1 MSFYGIIKIM
11 TMNDLKRGD
20 RAVVL
25 KVELPVL
32 LKERLRSLGIFTGAK
47 FRLLKGSKKRGA
59 WLLQV
64 GSAHVALDGETAAGI
79 RLWKI

>member
-1 MSFYGIIKIM
+1 M
-11 TMNDLKRGD
+11 TMNDLRRGD

-47 FRLLKGSKKRGA
+47 LKLLKGSPKRGT

-79 RLWKI
+79 KLWKI